1 MTPANHS
8 NQSQHMSNGLLVIT
22 GPTASGKT
30 RRAVQCAKSFDGE
43 IISADSRQIYRGMD
57 LGTGKD
63 LIEYQ
68 GVPYHMIDI
77 CDAGYKY
84 TLYEYLRDAASARA
98 AIESRGKQPILC
110 GGTGLYVESMLNG
123 LRLPEVPANEEL
135 RQALSGKTLPE
146 LTEKLGQMKSLHNTT
161 DVDTP
166 KRAIRAIEIQ
176 TYYQEHPEEAQTT
189 MPNPERN
196 AVIIGVEIDRETR
209 RKRISHRLKERMAQ
223 GMAEEVENLLAKG
236 VDAEGLIYYGL
247 EYKFITQYVIGQLSR
262 EEALKGLETA
272 IHQFA
277 KRQMTWFRG
286 MERRGWHI
294 NWLAWDMPD
303 EEFVQAVST
312 LMHEQSGT

>member
-1 MTPANHS
+1 MFSERMRHK
-8 NQSQHMSNGLLVIT
+8 LLAIT

-30 RRAVQCAKSFDGE
+30 RRAVQCATAMDGE

-63 LIEYQ
+63 LVEYE

-84 TLYEYLRDAASARA
+84 TLYEYLRDAAKARHD
-98 AIESRGKQPILC
+98 IEARGKQPILC
-110 GGTGLYVESMLNG
+110 GGTGLYLESMLNG

-135 RQALSGKTLPE
+135 RRSLEGKTLEE
-146 LTEKLGQMKSLHNTT
+146 LTEILKGMKALHNTT
-161 DVDTP
+161 DVDTA

-176 TYYQEHPEEAQTT
+176 KYYQLHPEEAQSTV
-189 MPNPERN
+189 PHPEKD
-196 AVIIGVEIDRETR
+196 AVIVGVDIDRETR
-209 RKRISHRLKERMAQ
+209 RKRISQRLSDRMAE
-223 GMAEEVENLLAKG
+223 GMAEEVERLLSEG
-236 VDAEGLIYYGL
+236 VDAESLIYYGL
-247 EYKFITQYVIGQLSR
+247 EYKFITQYVIGELTK
-262 EEALKGLETA
+262 EEALKGLEIA

-294 NWLAWDMPD
+294 HWLRWDMP
-303 EEFVQAVST
+303 EKEFTESVTS
-312 LMHEQSGT
+312 LMNNP